1 VKKILPV
8 IIVLI
13 SLSLVGIVIIQ
24 LLWINNMILLREEQ
38 VKHNVSDASKDVA
51 EELAQ
56 HKGNYSAGT
65 GKLFPGLQQ
74 DDFSVEL
81 LKPITVGQRF
91 MQPKL
96 NKKFKNPLSTIT

>member
-1 VKKILPV
+1 
-8 IIVLI
+8 
-13 SLSLVGIVIIQ
+13 
-24 LLWINNMILLREEQ
+24 MILLREEQ
-38 VKHNVSDASKDVA
+38 VRHNVSDASKDVA

-65 GKLFPGLQQ
+65 AKLFPGLQQ

-91 MQPKL
+91 NAAEIEQKIQKSFVNNNL
-96 NKKFKNPLSTIT
+96 KNIHFEFGLV